1 MADARN
7 INRFRR
13 YTMNEQNK
21 EKKQYIKPELEVVNL
36 NSKIDL
42 LQDSCYGCE
51 EEGEIGSTIPVFIDP
66 SVSVGA

>member
-1 MADARN
+1 
-7 INRFRR
+7 
-13 YTMNEQNK
+13 MNEQNK